1 MHRQLAQHV
10 HHPRLRWTGV
20 NAAQIARSPRILKHH
35 LSQAANDY
43 ERRAFNENSAV
54 PTSNVLAEARRYLG
68 RGNVTGGHR
77 AWCADFVNMVLRQ
90 TGHLS
95 SGSGMPQ
102 SLLGVGTRIS
112 TPRPGDLVVMR
123 GHVTIFAGYGGRG
136 FVGLGGNQHHRVA
149 LSNFSLRSVVAFVR
163 PNERR

>member
-1 MHRQLAQHV
+1 MHRHFAQRL
-10 HHPRLRWTGV
+10 HHQRFGWAGP
-20 NAAQIARSPRILKHH
+20 NAAQIARYPRFLKHH
-35 LSQAANDY
+35 LSRAANDY
-43 ERRAFNENSAV
+43 ERRAFHENSAA

-68 RGNVTGGHR
+68 RGNVTGSHR

-95 SGSGMPQ
+95 SSSGMPQ
-102 SLLGVGTRIS
+102 SLLSVGTRTS